1 MAETDLRE
9 QVMRKLFPVSF
20 ESGDLDKVATS
31 RIENEIIPSA
41 KVEIAH
47 LVGIDGEEFD
57 FSKPGTENMLLLSW
71 CYYEWHDALDD
82 FEANYAA
89 QIARCR
95 EKWAV
100 RAHVE
105 EKAAAEL
112 Q

>member
-1 MAETDLRE
+1 MNADSLAE
-9 QVMRKLFPVSF
+9 QVMRKLFPVTMQD
-20 ESGDLDKVATS
+20 GGLDEPAVK
-31 RIENEIIPSA
+31 RIEQDIIPSA

-47 LVGIDGEEFD
+47 LVGIDAEKFD
-57 FSKPGTENMLLLSW
+57 FSQPGAENALLLSW
-71 CYYEWHDALDD
+71 CFYEWHDALDD

-105 EKAAAEL
+105 EKKAAEL
-112 Q
+112 

>member
-1 MAETDLRE
+1 MNADSLAE
-9 QVMRKLFPVSF
+9 QVMRKLFPVTMQDGGLD
-20 ESGDLDKVATS
+20 ESAVK
-31 RIENEIIPSA
+31 RIERDIIPSA
-41 KVEIAH
+41 KVEVAH
-47 LVGIDGEEFD
+47 LVGIDAEGFD
-57 FSKPGTENMLLLSW
+57 FSQPGAENALLLSW
-71 CYYEWHDALDD
+71 CFYEWHDALDD

-112 Q
+112 

>member
-1 MAETDLRE
+1 MNADSLVE
-9 QVMRKLFPVSF
+9 QVMRKIFPMTVSDG
-20 ESGDLDKVATS
+20 EPDELATR
-31 RIENEIIPSA
+31 RIEYDIIPSA

-47 LVGIDGEEFD
+47 LVGIDAEKFD
-57 FSKPGTENMLLLSW
+57 FSQPGSENALLLSW
-71 CYYEWHDALDD
+71 CFYEWHDALDD

-112 Q
+112 